1 MYYSYILESQKY
13 PGSYYVGSTSDL
25 KQRLA
30 DHNEGKQRYTR
41 DKSPWSLVWYCAFHE
56 KQKAQAF
63 EKYLKSGSG
72 HAFRNRHFL

>member
-41 DKSPWSLVWYCAFHE
+41 DTSFVSFSEVVRVRCV
-56 KQKAQAF
+56 
-63 EKYLKSGSG
+63 
-72 HAFRNRHFL
+72 R